1 MDIKLDMNPISP
13 EFGDAVFINGP
24 LTPDGVT
31 TLPLETI
38 AQRLRIR
45 LLTFQNEW
53 FADTSYGVP
62 YYQRILGKKV
72 AKSTADQIF
81 QQAILEERGVREI
94 TYYES
99 SLSGRRYSAEFRVKV
114 REGETPLISIII

>member
-1 MDIKLDMNPISP
+1 MDIKLDMDPVSP
-13 EFGDAVFINGP
+13 EFGDAVFLNGP
-24 LTPDGVT
+24 LTPAGVT
-31 TLPLETI
+31 TLPLETV

-53 FADTSYGVP
+53 FADTGHGVP
-62 YYQRILGKKV
+62 YYQRILGRKPT
-72 AKSTADQIF
+72 KSALDQIF

-99 SLSGRRYSAEFRVKV
+99 SLSGRNYSVEFRVKT
-114 REGETPLISIII
+114 REGETSLITIEL

>member
-1 MDIKLDMNPISP
+1 MDIKMDMNPISP

-24 LTPDGVT
+24 LTPAGVT
-31 TLPLETI
+31 TLPLETV

-53 FADTSYGVP
+53 FADTRYGIP
-62 YYQRILGKKV
+62 YYQRILGKKPT
-72 AKSTADQIF
+72 KSALDQIF
-81 QQAILEERGVREI
+81 QQAILEERRVREI

-99 SLSGRRYSAEFRVKV
+99 SLSGRNYSAVFRVKT
-114 REGETPLISIII
+114 REGETSLITIEM

>member
-1 MDIKLDMNPISP
+1 MDMNPASP

-24 LTPDGVT
+24 LTPAGVT
-31 TLPLETI
+31 TLPLETV

-53 FADTSYGVP
+53 FADTGYGIP
-62 YYQRILGKKV
+62 YYQRILGKKPT
-72 AKSTADQIF
+72 KSALDQIF

-99 SLSGRRYSAEFRVKV
+99 SLSGRNYSVVFRVKT
-114 REGETPLISIII
+114 REGETSLITIEM

>member
-1 MDIKLDMNPISP
+1 MDMNPASP

-24 LTPDGVT
+24 LTPAGVT
-31 TLPLETI
+31 TSSLETV

-53 FADTSYGVP
+53 FADTEYGIP
-62 YYQRILGKKV
+62 YYQRILGKKPT
-72 AKSTADQIF
+72 KSALDQIF
-81 QQAILEERGVREI
+81 KQAILEERGVREI

-99 SLSGRRYSAEFRVKV
+99 SLSGRNYSVVFRVKT
-114 REGETPLISIII
+114 REGETSLITIEM